1 MTRTEDKG
9 LYNENDSYYILLN
22 VSCPAVIVECGFL
35 TNAIERD
42 NLLIDEYQG
51 KVALSIKE
59 GVIEYFTEK

>member
-42 NLLIDEYQG
+42 NLLLDE
-51 KVALSIKE
+51 
-59 GVIEYFTEK
+59 